1 MMIKTILIALVY
13 FFIGI
18 GIASSCKSDKK
29 NDPGFI
35 VFVLVFW
42 PLVVAIFLL
51 IVVLGFIV
59 MGISDLCKKW
69 RGE

>member
-1 MMIKTILIALVY
+1 MIKTILIALVY
-13 FFIGI
+13 FLIGL
-18 GIASSCKSDKK
+18 GIAASCKSDKK

-35 VFVLVFW
+35 VFVLIFW
-42 PLVVAIFLL
+42 PLAVAIFLL

-59 MGISDLCKKW
+59 MGLSDLCKKW